1 MGTPI
6 YSWSVRST
14 GDNLALV
21 SEVGGGQSCGAEPLL
36 VRSDA
41 ISR

>member
-21 SEVGGGQSCGAEPLL
+21 SEVGGQSCGTEPLL